1 MTGLGGHW
9 AGGLDGIVVC
19 KPTKISSL
27 LVPSI
32 FVNGPNDGAHMG
44 LLARSLKLVRLVEV
58 EPHIDKDNT
67 AMGQLGEPGAR
78 LCIPFGPNR
87 CR

>member
-1 MTGLGGHW
+1 MTGLAGHW
-9 AGGLDGIVVC
+9 AGDLDGIVVC

-44 LLARSLKLVRLVEV
+44 LLARSLTFLVVSPICLGI
-58 EPHIDKDNT
+58 EPQRELLYGINVPKVST
-67 AMGQLGEPGAR
+67 SGRG
-78 LCIPFGPNR
+78 
-87 CR
+87 